1 MDPRLIFWP
10 AVAMVLLTIIVTFQM
25 FFERRGQIQAGGIRW
40 REVATSSLM
49 NARLADTRAADNF
62 RNLFEVPT
70 LLYLALVVAFVTAQV
85 NGLTLTLAW
94 LFVASRYVHSAIH
107 CGGNRIRYRLP
118 AFFFGCIVLW
128 VFWGVLAFGLLK

>member
-10 AVAMVLLTIIVTFQM
+10 AVAMVVLTIIVTFKM
-25 FFERRGQIQAGGIRW
+25 FFERKGQIEAEGIRW
-40 REVATSSLM
+40 REVATSSKM
-49 NARLADTRAADNF
+49 NGRLADTRAADNF

-70 LLYLALVVAFVTAQV
+70 LLYVALVVAFLTAQV
-85 NGLTLTLAW
+85 NMLTLALAW

-128 VFWGVLAFGLLK
+128 VFWGVIAFGLLK